1 MHKTLIAV
9 CALSMVAGV
18 ARGNLITNGSFET
31 PVVPVGGFTNYL
43 SGSTLIT
50 GWTVVGPE
58 ASIVN
63 GSYVSL
69 GELFPAKDGVQWLDL
84 TGDLSNAV
92 EGVQQTVTTTPGTSY
107 TLSFWVG
114 NVFQPGGAYGTTS
127 TVNVRLG
134 GIGGTLLGSFTN
146 SSTTTGTQVWQ
157 QFSTSFT
164 AAGTSTT
171 LAFINGDP
179 ASDNTNGLDL
189 VDLEVGS
196 AAVPEPASL
205 VLVGSALALLA
216 AFGIRRKALI

>member
-1 MHKTLIAV
+1 
-9 CALSMVAGV
+9 
-18 ARGNLITNGSFET
+18 
-31 PVVPVGGFTNYL
+31 
-43 SGSTLIT
+43 
-50 GWTVVGPE
+50 
-58 ASIVN
+58 
-63 GSYVSL
+63 
-69 GELFPAKDGVQWLDL
+69 
-84 TGDLSNAV
+84 
-92 EGVQQTVTTTPGTSY
+92 
-107 TLSFWVG
+107 
-114 NVFQPGGAYGTTS
+114 
-127 TVNVRLG
+127 
-134 GIGGTLLGSFTN
+134 LLGSFTN

>member
-1 MHKTLIAV
+1 
-9 CALSMVAGV
+9 MVAGV

-114 NVFQPGGAYGTTS
+114 NVFQPGGA
-127 TVNVRLG
+127 
-134 GIGGTLLGSFTN
+134 
-146 SSTTTGTQVWQ
+146 
-157 QFSTSFT
+157 
-164 AAGTSTT
+164 
-171 LAFINGDP
+171 
-179 ASDNTNGLDL
+179 
-189 VDLEVGS
+189 
-196 AAVPEPASL
+196 
-205 VLVGSALALLA
+205 
-216 AFGIRRKALI
+216 

>member
-1 MHKTLIAV
+1 
-9 CALSMVAGV
+9 
-18 ARGNLITNGSFET
+18 
-31 PVVPVGGFTNYL
+31 
-43 SGSTLIT
+43 
-50 GWTVVGPE
+50 VVGPE

>member
-84 TGDLSNAV
+84 TGDLSKAV

-114 NVFQPGGAYGTTS
+114 NVFQPGGA
-127 TVNVRLG
+127 
-134 GIGGTLLGSFTN
+134 
-146 SSTTTGTQVWQ
+146 
-157 QFSTSFT
+157 
-164 AAGTSTT
+164 
-171 LAFINGDP
+171 
-179 ASDNTNGLDL
+179 
-189 VDLEVGS
+189 
-196 AAVPEPASL
+196 
-205 VLVGSALALLA
+205 
-216 AFGIRRKALI
+216 

>member
-1 MHKTLIAV
+1 
-9 CALSMVAGV
+9 
-18 ARGNLITNGSFET
+18 
-31 PVVPVGGFTNYL
+31 
-43 SGSTLIT
+43 
-50 GWTVVGPE
+50 VVGPE

-84 TGDLSNAV
+84 TGDLSKAV

>member
-1 MHKTLIAV
+1 V
-9 CALSMVAGV
+9 
-18 ARGNLITNGSFET
+18 
-31 PVVPVGGFTNYL
+31 
-43 SGSTLIT
+43 
-50 GWTVVGPE
+50 
-58 ASIVN
+58 
-63 GSYVSL
+63 
-69 GELFPAKDGVQWLDL
+69 LDL